1 MTYRIYVGTY
11 AKYNSGSI
19 KGAWLDL
26 EDYAC
31 KQDFYEACAELHSD
45 EADPEYMF
53 QDHEDIPKFF
63 IGETCLSDDIWSY
76 MDCAMDDE
84 VKAAYVEAK
93 EQWDE
98 EEEFEIV
105 DGGAPPTVDRCSIIG
120 RIDVLIADKR
130 DWCEVSCAN
139 ARLHVV
145 EVGGNEQ
152 LSNKMAGSL
161 FDNFVNACVRSVRG
175 RE

>member
-63 IGETCLSDDIWSY
+63 IGETYLSDDIWSY
-76 MDCAMDDE
+76 MGCNMDE
-84 VKAAYVEAK
+84 GVKKAYVEAK

-98 EEEFEIV
+98 EDCQSSYIGQFRDYEELAEYLVDDCGVVGEIP
-105 DGGAPPTVDRCSIIG
+105 DNLKYYFNYEAYG
-120 RIDVLIADKR
+120 RDI
-130 DWCEVSCAN
+130 
-139 ARLHVV
+139 RLSGDVV
-145 EVGGNEQ
+145 EENGYFFWNH
-152 LSNKMAGSL
+152 
-161 FDNFVNACVRSVRG
+161 
-175 RE
+175 